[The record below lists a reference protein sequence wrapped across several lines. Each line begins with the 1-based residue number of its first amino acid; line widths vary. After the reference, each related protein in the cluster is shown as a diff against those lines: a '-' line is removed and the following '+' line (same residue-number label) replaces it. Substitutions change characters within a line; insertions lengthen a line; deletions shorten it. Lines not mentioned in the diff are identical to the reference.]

1 MIYPRYRVTIGLL
14 ITGTLMLM
22 GVGAI
27 LSLAITPLAGDPSA
41 SLLAA
46 IDSARVIYSIKNA
59 SLQAALSVLGSLCLA
74 IPVSIAMARRR
85 DWLGMSVLILSM
97 SLAMVLPTTV
107 AAMGLLAVWG
117 RTGLLAQLCFGMCD
131 VSIYGMHGVVL
142 AHMMLNVPLAV
153 RVLMPLLQA
162 VPETKWRLCAHLDIS
177 PWQRFYHVEWP
188 AIRGAIPGLSSLIF
202 LLCFTSFA
210 LVLMLGGGPAVTT
223 LEVEIYSAIRFDFNL
238 PAAAGLSLIQ
248 FTLTAIVV
256 GVGAACGGMMAP
268 TVITSDTSAP
278 SRFDL
283 SRQDWMRDCLALTL
297 AAVLILLPIGLI
309 LLNGINLGLPRLLS
323 RPQFWDALVTSTHVA
338 LVSAAMVTALALLL
352 AAAKA
357 DLCLPHRSGKIASA
371 RYLRVMMDQGVMLY
385 LVIPSVVLGTAAFVL
400 LRARGD
406 IFGYA
411 FGVVILANT
420 LMALPFAYRLLEVR
434 MTSLMARHDRLAAQ
448 LGIHGMVRLQVLTLP
463 ALRQDLGLIAG
474 LSAALSFGDLGVIA
488 LFANA
493 DFRTL
498 PWLLYQLSG
507 KYAADEANALA
518 MLVMLLTLGLF
529 LTARFLTDCGL
540 RGRHA

>member
-1 MIYPRYRVTIGLL
+1 
-14 ITGTLMLM
+14 
-22 GVGAI
+22 
-27 LSLAITPLAGDPSA
+27 
-41 SLLAA
+41 
-46 IDSARVIYSIKNA
+46 
-59 SLQAALSVLGSLCLA
+59 
-74 IPVSIAMARRR
+74 
-85 DWLGMSVLILSM
+85 
-97 SLAMVLPTTV
+97 MVLPTTV

-117 RTGLLAQLCFGMCD
+117 RTGLLSQLCFGMCE
-131 VSIYGMHGVVL
+131 VSIYGLHGVVL

-153 RVLMPLLQA
+153 RVMMPLLQA
-162 VPETKWRLCAHLDIS
+162 VPATKWRLCAHLGMTS
-177 PWQRFYHVEWP
+177 RQRFFHVEWP

-248 FTLTAIVV
+248 FTLTAVVV
-256 GVGAACGGMMAP
+256 GIGAACGGMMTP
-268 TVITSDTSAP
+268 SVIATDAFVP
-278 SRFDL
+278 DRFDL
-283 SRQDWMRDCLALTL
+283 SRQDRVRDCLALTL
-297 AAVLILLPIGLI
+297 AAMLILLPVGLI
-309 LLNGINLGLPRLLS
+309 ALNGINFGLPRLLS
-323 RPQFWDALVTSTHVA
+323 RPQFWDALVTSAHVA
-338 LVSAAMVTALALLL
+338 LISAVMVTVLALVM

-357 DLCLPHRSGKIASA
+357 DLSLPHRWGRMAGA

-385 LVIPSVVLGTAAFVL
+385 LVIPSVVLGTAAFIL

-406 IFGYA
+406 VFGYA

-420 LMALPFAYRLLEVR
+420 LMALPFAYRLLDVR
-434 MTSLMARHDRLAAQ
+434 MTALMARHDRLAAQ
-448 LGIHGMVRLQVLTLP
+448 LGIRGMVRWRVLTLP
-463 ALRQDLGLIAG
+463 SLRQDLGLIAG

-507 KYAADEANALA
+507 KYAADEAHALA
-518 MLVMLLTLGLF
+518 MLVMLLTVGLF
-529 LTARFLTDCGL
+529 LTARFVLDRAL